1 MDAFAPYEQAEKRQ
15 KLAQSRVLQAEAAL
29 REALTGLMAH
39 PQGRLLLR
47 WLLEECRCFS
57 ALNLEDAPPGADALR
72 LGFTEGRRYVGAR
85 LLRLLRRAGPEYLPR
100 VLNPQ
105 EDEDHEPDHP

>member
-1 MDAFAPYEQAEKRQ
+1 
-15 KLAQSRVLQAEAAL
+15 
-29 REALTGLMAH
+29 MAH

-72 LGFTEGRRYVGAR
+72 LGFTEGRRYVGGASAAPA
-85 LLRLLRRAGPEYLPR
+85 RRADPEYLPR
-100 VLNPQ
+100 LLNPQ

>member
-15 KLAQSRVLQAEAAL
+15 KLAQSRALQAEAAL

-100 VLNPQ
+100 LLNPQ